1 MWNRR
6 MMMAGLAGLG
16 AAWPLRGFA
25 TAYPD
30 HPINLVIAF
39 PPGGTSTY
47 SSKPVVD
54 RAAAQLGQPVALDY
68 RPGAGGNVAAVL
80 VKRAAADGYTLFYG
94 HAGPLCIN
102 HHINPQTFFD
112 PVKDFRPITLS
123 VGFPLVLAVQPGLG
137 VDTPADFVRLARSG
151 KTELVFGS
159 SGNGSIQHLAGELF
173 KAQAGIDYLHV
184 PFAGGGP
191 LQKAFLDGTIQVLF
205 ETGSNVIAHLQSGRM
220 KALAVMA
227 PQRLPVLPAVP
238 TMTEAGFSGLDVE
251 AWFGFLAP
259 AGTPAE
265 VVARLDREFQAAL
278 ADRGVRAELDAIA
291 ARVIGAGP
299 QAFAAHIAAEDTRWA
314 KVVKSAN
321 VKPD

>member
-1 MWNRR
+1 MLDRR
-6 MMMAGLAGLG
+6 AMMAGLAALG
-16 AAWPLRGFA
+16 AARPFRADAG
-25 TAYPD
+25 AYPD
-30 HPINLVIAF
+30 HPIDLIIAF

-54 RAAAQLGQPVALDY
+54 RAAGPLGQPITLDY
-68 RPGAGGNVAAVL
+68 RPGAGGNVAAVA

-112 PVKDFRPITLS
+112 PVKDFAPITLS

-137 VDTPADFVRLARSG
+137 IDTVADFVRLAKSG

-205 ETGSNVIAHLQSGRM
+205 ETGSNVMAHLQSGKM

-227 PQRLPVLPAVP
+227 AQRLPVLPDVP
-238 TMTEAGFSGLDVE
+238 TLTEAGFPGLDVE

-259 AGTPAE
+259 AGTPADM
-265 VVARLDREFQAAL
+265 VARLDREFQAAL
-278 ADRGVRAELDAIA
+278 ADPKVRAELDAIA

-299 QAFAAHIAAEDTRWA
+299 QAFAAHIAAEDARWA